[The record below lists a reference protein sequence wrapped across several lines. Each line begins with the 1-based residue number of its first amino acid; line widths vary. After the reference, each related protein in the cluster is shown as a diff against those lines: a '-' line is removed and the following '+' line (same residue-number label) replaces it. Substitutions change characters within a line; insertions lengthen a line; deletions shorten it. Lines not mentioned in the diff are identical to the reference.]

1 MNMNN
6 QYDYMIGRTLTES
19 TAGSRAYRLPTMHLM
34 HSINKCL
41 EGLPSADWWVINGSI
56 RSKVYLRTSEVQA
69 CVFNAVNDLS
79 IKLMN

>member
-1 MNMNN
+1 MNT

-41 EGLPSADWWVINGSI
+41 EGLPSADWWAINGRVRYQVQLSI
-56 RSKVYLRTSEVQA
+56 NEVQA

>member
-19 TAGSRAYRLPTMHLM
+19 IAGSRSYKLPTIQLM
-34 HSINKCL
+34 ESINKCL
-41 EGLPSADWWVINGSI
+41 DSIKSAVWWPVNTRVRYQVQLQIN
-56 RSKVYLRTSEVQA
+56 EVQA